1 MANQKK
7 KIEVGVKELKNK
19 TTQIIRDVKQKGNQY
34 IVTVD
39 GNPVAVIISIQALS
53 DIEHQKKR
61 SAVLDDIKLLAKEVS
76 KDWKDDMSAAES
88 VSEQR
93 RG

>member
-1 MANQKK
+1 MIHQKK

-39 GNPVAVIISIQALS
+39 GDPVAVIISIQALS

-61 SAVLDDIKLLAKEVS
+61 LAVLGDIKLLAKEVS
-76 KDWKDDMSAAES
+76 KDWNDDISAAQA